1 MNSSIN
7 CVVVKDKDNNVIY
20 VATTKYH
27 NEKEIADLV
36 NMANANQEKSLK
48 EKYEL
53 QRKVVDLEKA
63 IKELKQEIKVLKGEE

>member
-36 NMANANQEKSLK
+36 NMANANQEKALR

-53 QRKVVDLEKA
+53 QCRVLDLEKA
-63 IKELKQEIKVLKGEE
+63 VYELKKEIKVLKGEE